1 MRQRE
6 GGGGQGRPDGI
17 WTWRRKLQT
26 GGLTLGKTKR
36 SLGSSRYGLLDEG
49 GVSPGSQGK
58 GRASNKGAQAKA
70 TQSVCLSVWPAS
82 RYDAISPLCQ
92 RECSHDFCI
101 KKGCRFV
108 AREQPAYSIPYV
120 SVCLA

>member
-1 MRQRE
+1 MRVE
-6 GGGGQGRPDGI
+6 
-17 WTWRRKLQT
+17 
-26 GGLTLGKTKR
+26 
-36 SLGSSRYGLLDEG
+36 YLLAL
-49 GVSPGSQGK
+49 K
-58 GRASNKGAQAKA
+58 AKA
-70 TQSVCLSVWPAS
+70 EQATRGASKGNAVCLCLFVWPAS